1 MTANPTMPAQ
11 RPEAPPRD
19 GTRRLHR
26 STRNRVLA
34 GVCGGIA
41 ETYGSD
47 PTAVRLATLV
57 IGLFTGI
64 FPMVVLYVVAAL
76 VIPDDGT
83 AAVGDIA
90 PPAMPGRAA
99 LVFGAMLILIGI
111 ATLANEW
118 FRIDWN
124 QIWPVVLIGLGGVI
138 LLAGVRR

>member
-1 MTANPTMPAQ
+1 MTANPTIAT
-11 RPEAPPRD
+11 ETAGAPPRD
-19 GTRRLHR
+19 ETRRLHR

-64 FPMVVLYVVAAL
+64 VPMVVLYFVAAL
-76 VIPDDGT
+76 VIPDHGT
-83 AAVGDIA
+83 AAGGDAA
-90 PPAMPGRAA
+90 PVAIPGRAA
-99 LVFGAMLILIGI
+99 LVFGALLVLIGI
-111 ATLANEW
+111 ASLANTW

-138 LLAGVRR
+138 LLVGARR